1 MSGEL
6 RTTGVPLE
14 VCAETLPS
22 SVTRLRRFA
31 VDACRTVAP
40 AVDRDGVALLV
51 SELATNAL
59 LHGRGEVRLRVLPVD
74 GGVRVEVHDASRTLP
89 SLRHPRPDEEGGRG
103 IALVDTL
110 ATTWGADACDDG
122 KTVWFVL
129 H

>member
-1 MSGEL
+1 MSREL
-6 RTTGVPLE
+6 HAPFETS
-14 VCAETLPS
+14 AETVPS
-22 SVTRLRRFA
+22 SVARLRRFA
-31 VDACRTVAP
+31 VQACRTGAP
-40 AVDRDGVALLV
+40 GVDGDVVALLV
-51 SELATNAL
+51 SELVTNAL
-59 LHGRGEVRLRVLPVD
+59 LHGSGEVRLRVLPVD